1 MIKTYNI
8 AIVGATG
15 LVGRKMLQV
24 LDEHNF
30 PINEIK
36 LFASKK
42 SVGTKITF
50 KNQELIVEELN
61 QKSFQNIDIALFSA
75 GSDISKEYAPIA
87 ADSKCIVIDNSSAW
101 RMDENVPLVVPEVN
115 SNSLFNHKYII
126 ANPNCSTIQ
135 LVVALNPLH
144 KNYNVKRV
152 VCSTYQSVSGAG
164 QKGIDKLKTELS
176 NDIYDNNIKFAY
188 NTVFHPFAENG
199 FTIEENKMINELHK
213 ILDDKIQIAV
223 TCVRVPTLGG
233 HSESINIEFEKEF
246 EIEDIRYIL
255 SNSEG
260 IVLMDNFKE
269 NVYPYPEIV
278 NDTDFVYVGRL
289 RKDTTIK
296 NGLYMWVVA
305 DNLRKGAATNAVQI
319 AEKMIELDLI

>member
-1 MIKTYNI
+1 MIKTYSI

-15 LVGRKMLQV
+15 LVGRKMLQI

-42 SVGTKITF
+42 SAGTKINF
-50 KNQELIVEELN
+50 KNQELIVEELHP
-61 QKSFQNIDIALFSA
+61 KSFKNIDIALFSA

-87 ADSKCIVIDNSSAW
+87 AKSKCIVIDNSSAW
-101 RMDENVPLVVPEVN
+101 RLDENVPLVVPEVN
-115 SNSLFNHKYII
+115 SKSLFNHNYII

-144 KNYNVKRV
+144 QKFNIKRV

-164 QKGIDKLKTELS
+164 KKGIDKLKAELK
-176 NDIYDNNIKFAY
+176 DEIYDNNIKYAY
-188 NTVFHPFAENG
+188 NTVFHPFSENR

-233 HSESINIEFEKEF
+233 HAESINIEFEKEF
-246 EIEDIRYIL
+246 QIEDIKYIL

-278 NDTDFVYVGRL
+278 NDSDFVYVGRI
-289 RKDTTIK
+289 RKDTTVK
-296 NGLYMWVVA
+296 NGLYMWIVA

>member
-164 QKGIDKLKTELS
+164 QKGIDKLKAELS

-278 NDTDFVYVGRL
+278 NDSDFVYVGRL